1 MLTSNKAVYGV
12 DGSLGTL
19 GNRGGSSGGLTPS
32 TQVNI
37 PGEDPVDLDEYIES
51 IAETIVQT
59 DNGWNWAEFEST
71 HSIWHALSTN
81 RLYLPDDLIDI
92 LEDSDSE
99 YTEIYICLRLSD
111 GLHTEGN
118 NVLSNVIIPLHIL
131 KQYEDCKMPISTYI
145 YQAEEYRYINFIIHM
160 ILGETMAVN
169 IEGLETIGMASVY
182 ICFGYR

>member
-19 GNRGGSSGGLTPS
+19 GKRGGSSGGLTPS
-32 TQVNI
+32 TQVII

-51 IAETIVQT
+51 IAETIIQT
-59 DNGWNWAEFEST
+59 DNTWQWAEFEST
-71 HSIWHALSTN
+71 HSIWHSITTSGSN
-81 RLYLPDDLIDI
+81 LPGSIIDI
-92 LEDSDSE
+92 LEDSDTD

-118 NVLSNVIIPLHIL
+118 NVLNNVIIPLHIL
-131 KQYEDCKMPISTYI
+131 KQYADCKIPISTYI
-145 YQAEEYRYINFIIHM
+145 YQSDEYRYINFIIHM
-160 ILGETMAVN
+160 IQGETMTVN
-169 IEGLETIGMASVY
+169 IEGLETVGSASVY